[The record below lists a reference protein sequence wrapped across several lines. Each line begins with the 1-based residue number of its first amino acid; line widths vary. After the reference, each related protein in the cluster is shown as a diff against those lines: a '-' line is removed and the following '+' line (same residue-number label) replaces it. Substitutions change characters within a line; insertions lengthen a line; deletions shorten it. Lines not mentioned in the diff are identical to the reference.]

1 MQSENLRSFFKFLC
15 GKKTESKFTDKLPEL
30 INRVKMNAKWRQN
43 YMTWEQEMRIQSR
56 YLAEELAPELAKDLA
71 KDMAKDMAK
80 DIAKDMAKD
89 MATDMAKDIAKD
101 MAKDMAEEAAKE
113 KVKETALN
121 LLRLNV
127 AAVDQIAQA
136 TGLSVDE
143 VRELN
148 DTLQSVQA

>member
-1 MQSENLRSFFKFLC
+1 
-15 GKKTESKFTDKLPEL
+15 
-30 INRVKMNAKWRQN
+30 
-43 YMTWEQEMRIQSR
+43 MTWEQEMKYQARE
-56 YLAEELAPELAKDLA
+56 LAQELAPEIARE
-71 KDMAKDMAK
+71 MAVGMAK
-80 DIAKDMAKD
+80 DIAKDMAEE
-89 MATDMAKDIAKD
+89 
-101 MAKDMAEEAAKE
+101 MAEEAAKE

-148 DTLQSVQA
+148 DTLQSAQA

>member
-1 MQSENLRSFFKFLC
+1 
-15 GKKTESKFTDKLPEL
+15 
-30 INRVKMNAKWRQN
+30 
-43 YMTWEQEMRIQSR
+43 
-56 YLAEELAPELAKDLA
+56 
-71 KDMAKDMAK
+71 MAKN
-80 DIAKDMAKD
+80 IAKDMAKD
-89 MATDMAKDIAKD
+89 MAEE
-101 MAKDMAEEAAKE
+101 MAEEAAKE

-148 DTLQSVQA
+148 DTLQSAQA

>member
-1 MQSENLRSFFKFLC
+1 
-15 GKKTESKFTDKLPEL
+15 
-30 INRVKMNAKWRQN
+30 
-43 YMTWEQEMRIQSR
+43 
-56 YLAEELAPELAKDLA
+56 
-71 KDMAKDMAK
+71 MAVGMAK
-80 DIAKDMAKD
+80 DIAKDMAKNI
-89 MATDMAKDIAKD
+89 AKNMAKD
-101 MAKDMAEEAAKE
+101 MAKDMAEEMAEEAAKE

-148 DTLQSVQA
+148 DTLQSAQA

>member
-1 MQSENLRSFFKFLC
+1 
-15 GKKTESKFTDKLPEL
+15 
-30 INRVKMNAKWRQN
+30 
-43 YMTWEQEMRIQSR
+43 MTWEQEMKYQARE
-56 YLAEELAPELAKDLA
+56 LAQELAPEIAREMA
-71 KDMAKDMAK
+71 VGMAKDMAEE
-80 DIAKDMAKD
+80 
-89 MATDMAKDIAKD
+89 
-101 MAKDMAEEAAKE
+101 MAEEAAKE

-148 DTLQSVQA
+148 DTLQSAQA